1 MCPVVISRE
10 DIDILVELV
19 KNQIYGDDMMYKKIK
34 SMKRGA
40 IFEYFKTS
48 QNSRASS
55 LQQQEGFN
63 AHKEEDGGCFAKV
76 F

>member
-1 MCPVVISRE
+1 
-10 DIDILVELV
+10 
-19 KNQIYGDDMMYKKIK
+19 MMYKKIK
-34 SMKRGA
+34 SMKRGT